1 MNAESVFFLNME
13 FLIFFF
19 QNWHRGFVPNKE
31 TRKTQ
36 LELSKTDAGRR
47 SYRRSKLAYRRSTS
61 QG

>member
-1 MNAESVFFLNME
+1 MNAESVFFLNLEM
-13 FLIFFF
+13 FFF
-19 QNWHRGFVPNKE
+19 FLKNWHRGFVSNKE

-36 LELSKTDAGRR
+36 LESSKTDAGRR